1 MVEGKN
7 EGKNENIITRRVGN
21 VIQVGT
27 TLALVLREELMDMKL
42 DKGDQVVITLV
53 QTDGKKVLR
62 IEKA

>member
-42 DKGDQVVITLV
+42 DKGDQVVITLIQV
-53 QTDGKKVLR
+53 DGKKVLR